1 MAAPK
6 VLHGARAQLM
16 IVDPNSG
23 DSKPVGIFNNV
34 SYSLVYDTQPA
45 FILGRFSPA
54 EIGYTA
60 QEPIQITATGWR
72 VVNAGPHR
80 VGKVP
85 RLQDLIRHE
94 YIELALFDRQ
104 TNQRVAKVHSVRP
117 TGYSTTV
124 TSRQLEEITVT
135 FTGLLLDDE
144 DTDNVETAG
153 ASDLP

>member
-1 MAAPK
+1 MAPPK

-16 IVDPNSG
+16 IVDPNTG
-23 DSKPVGIFNNV
+23 DSKVVGIFNNV
-34 SYSLVYDTQPA
+34 SYSLIYDAQPV
-45 FILGRFSPA
+45 FILGRFSAA

-60 QEPIQITATGWR
+60 MEPIQVTATGWR

-80 VGKVP
+80 VAKVP

-94 YIELALFDRQ
+94 YCELALFDRQ
-104 TNQRVAKVHSVRP
+104 TNQRVAKIHGLRS

-135 FTGLLLDDE
+135 WMGLLLDDE
-144 DTDNVETAG
+144 DTDNVEGTG